1 MFPGGPDGAGPLAP
15 SRGDLIHN
23 SGKTRAEAL
32 KTQSSPQPSSPARGV
47 DRASQTQPETGP
59 SPKPVE
65 PVSKTTLHLAG
76 TVPPEVWNR
85 LGTKILPKLRSGEE
99 LRVGVE
105 FSVQFRSDCANS
117 VAAELRQVP
126 DDLGLGD
133 QVHIDRR

>member
-32 KTQSSPQPSSPARGV
+32 KTQSTPQPSSPAWGAA
-47 DRASQTQPETGP
+47 RASQLNL
-59 SPKPVE
+59 KPVQAPSRWNLSRRPRSILLAQCLPKSGTDWE
-65 PVSKTTLHLAG
+65 RKFCLSCAQEKSSGLVSK
-76 TVPPEVWNR
+76 
-85 LGTKILPKLRSGEE
+85 
-99 LRVGVE
+99 